1 MKIAVTHKDGQIFQH
16 FGQTTEFKVY
26 DVEDGKVASSLV
38 VSTDG
43 ASCGALAGFLTTNEV
58 NAVICGGIGE
68 GAQNALERAE
78 IKLYAG
84 VKGDADAA
92 VEALLSDTLEYETGA
107 NCSHEEEGHEC
118 AEHGLGQGCGVHRHG
133 HGHGPGQGLGQ
144 GLGLGPDCT
153 RKGFGPGG
161 RHHD

>member
-26 DVEDGKVASSLV
+26 DVEDGKVASSSV

-58 NAVICGGIGE
+58 NAVICGGIGV
-68 GAQNALERAE
+68 GAQNALERFD

-92 VEALLSDTLEYETGA
+92 VDALLSDTLEYETDA
-107 NCSHEEEGHEC
+107 NCSHDEEGHEC
-118 AEHGLGQGCGVHRHG
+118 GAHRHSHGLGKRDGE
-133 HGHGPGQGLGQ
+133 GPG
-144 GLGLGPDCT
+144 CT
-153 RKGFGPGG
+153 RKGYGPGG
-161 RHHD
+161 RQHD